1 MDEPQQDR
9 RTPWLWLLVGSA
21 ILTQTTLNLVRPTV
35 SYQLLG
41 MGADAATVGLVTSA
55 YALLPLVLIMWLG
68 RLAERLSRLSLLIA
82 AGALIF
88 AGACLL
94 LSFAHTIL
102 LVAVG
107 SVILGVAHIV
117 FTIGGQSAIARHMP
131 PSDLDRGFG
140 WFTAGYA
147 VGQLVGPLLGGFLL
161 SSGSDA
167 DDRAAGIRIA
177 MLVGMVVAAA
187 AVPVI
192 APLLFGSARPQD
204 HGASSALTKPAED
217 DGEAAEAGAAASAA
231 EPDGRPTMLRILRL
245 PRIPSHM
252 VASLALLTMMDL
264 LIAFLPVVGEQ
275 HGVAPMWV
283 GVFLA
288 VRAGAT
294 IASRICLPWLSAR
307 FRRSDLVIVSLLG
320 AGLMFVSTPWT
331 LTWTVVT
338 IILMAVGGFFL
349 GLGQPL
355 TMTLVVQSVPTAWR
369 STALAVRLLGNRLG
383 QVALPVAAG
392 AIATVVGPG
401 GAIWFAS
408 ALLLVSGAEKA
419 IRRRPGGLRR

>member
-1 MDEPQQDR
+1 MQAQQEDR
-9 RTPWLWLLVGSA
+9 RTPWLWLLVGTA
-21 ILTQTTLNLVRPTV
+21 VLTQTTLNLVRPTI

-55 YALLPLVLIMWLG
+55 YALLPLALIMWLG
-68 RLAERLSRLSLLIA
+68 RLAEKTTRLSLLIA
-82 AGALIF
+82 AGAVIF
-88 AGACLL
+88 AGSCLL
-94 LSFAHTIL
+94 LSFAHTVL

-107 SVILGVAHIV
+107 SVILGIAHIV

-131 PSDLDRGFG
+131 PGDLDRGFG

-147 VGQLVGPLLGGFLL
+147 VGQLLGPLLGGFLL
-161 SSGSDA
+161 GSGSDA
-167 DDRAAGIRIA
+167 DARAAAIRVA
-177 MLVGMVVAAA
+177 MLTGMVVAAA
-187 AVPVI
+187 ALPVI
-192 APLLFGSARPQD
+192 APLVLGAARPHHDASATTGESPATGGDPDDQGSA
-204 HGASSALTKPAED
+204 AS
-217 DGEAAEAGAAASAA
+217 GA
-231 EPDGRPTMLRILRL
+231 EPDGKPTMLRILRL
-245 PRIPSHM
+245 PGIPSHM
-252 VASLALLTMMDL
+252 VASLALLTMTDL

-275 HGVAPMWV
+275 QGVAPVWV

-320 AGLMFVSTPWT
+320 AGITIVATPLT
-331 LTWTVVT
+331 LTWAVVT
-338 IILMAVGGFFL
+338 MVLLAVGGFFL

-392 AIATVVGPG
+392 GIATAVGPG
-401 GAIWFAS
+401 GAIWFAA
-408 ALLLVSGAEKA
+408 ALLLISGAEKA
-419 IRRRPGGLRR
+419 VRRRPGSLRR